1 MKNKTLTSAKFKF
14 SVFCLLFLLF
24 SLSCSDDDQPIEKP
38 IEDDNVIVM
47 VNPSDPLLM
56 VVNNADG
63 YRLEYYGDRDD
74 QGLTEVITHLKVM
87 DSKDT
92 IKYFFTEAGQLIK
105 MIDASGVE
113 IDLDWNSSD
122 ELVLSALSKDG
133 SLQINTQIPLEDSG
147 GRLRPN
153 ESKRGNTRAGKH
165 IRLKKGQPIAKQNK
179 TTQAEADGN
188 VNINVSRCGE
198 SSAATIFVK
207 VREEYTGEY
216 VGDFPAKAVAEGKY
230 LTSIPTSKLP
240 ISDNGKYCE
249 ALVKAIRVICEA
261 NKLLKA
267 GNAKMACAYLGAI
280 TSGIATPMAG
290 TILTAACLG
299 FNVAAN
305 YLCFVPVKE
314 NVCTAKF
321 LDRHYED
328 VVLIA
333 YAVGIPA
340 NIYSTP
346 YKING
351 GNIPNNQLEMNLDL
365 GSNTLVRSLTL
376 NPAAPLPNQDYTAE
390 ANLYCVKAGA
400 TVRLSVSGTDGFT
413 DEVTTTTSL
422 TEKEASYYLEVP
434 GAEQGVQDIV
444 TLEVQGSGDENIVR
458 SASLVFN

>member
-1 MKNKTLTSAKFKF
+1 MKNKILSPARFK
-14 SVFCLLFLLF
+14 VGMFCLLFSLF
-24 SLSCSDDDQPIEKP
+24 SLSCSDDDQPTDKP
-38 IEDDNVIVM
+38 TEDDNVIVM

-74 QGLTEVITHLKVM
+74 QGLAEVITHLKVM

-92 IKYFFTEAGQLIK
+92 IRYFFTEAGQLIK

-133 SLQINTQIPLEDSG
+133 SLQINTQIPLEESG
-147 GRLRPN
+147 GRIGST
-153 ESKRGNTRAGKH
+153 ESGRSNSRAGKH
-165 IRLKKGQPIAKQNK
+165 IRLKKGQPNIKQNK
-179 TTQAEADGN
+179 TTKVNADGN
-188 VNINVSRCGE
+188 VSVNVSRCGE
-198 SSAATIFVK
+198 SSSATIFVK
-207 VREEYTGEY
+207 VREEYTGDY
-216 VGDFPAKAVAEGKY
+216 IGDFPAKAIGEGKY
-230 LTSIPTSKLP
+230 LASIPTSKLP
-240 ISDNGKYCE
+240 ISDNGKHCD
-249 ALVKAIRVICEA
+249 ALVKAIGIICEA
-261 NKLLKA
+261 NKVLKA

-280 TSGIATPMAG
+280 TGTIATPMAG
-290 TILTAACLG
+290 TLLAAACLG

-305 YLCFVPVKE
+305 YLCFVPAKG
-314 NVCTAKF
+314 NICNAKF

-340 NIYSTP
+340 NVYSSP

-351 GNIPNNQLEMNLDL
+351 GNIPNNQLEMNIDL

-400 TVRLSVSGTDGFT
+400 TVRLSVLGTDGFT
-413 DEVTTTTSL
+413 DEVTTTISS

-434 GAEQGVQDIV
+434 GADQGVQDVV
-444 TLEVQGSGDENIVR
+444 TLEVQKSGEESIVR